1 MKDSYIH
8 ENGKKMETMSDQDDD
23 ELMGENGFRSL
34 SSPSSSPCI
43 LQDLM
48 IEDGD
53 DEDDAAL
60 AQAESRAAIP
70 PLEVALDD
78 LEQNGDDIEVSPVQ
92 HPNDTDSVDPKNK
105 KQARKKA
112 KLERLAFR
120 TSKKEILWSKNNSL
134 IYI

>member
-8 ENGKKMETMSDQDDD
+8 ENGKKMETTSDQDDD
-23 ELMGENGFRSL
+23 ELMAENGFRGPAKSM

-43 LQDLM
+43 FQDLM

-78 LEQNGDDIEVSPVQ
+78 LEQNGNDIEVSPEI
-92 HPNDTDSVDPKNK
+92 HPNDTESVDPKNK
-105 KQARKKA
+105 KHARKKA

-120 TSKKEILWSKNNSL
+120 TSKKEFVAYK
-134 IYI
+134 